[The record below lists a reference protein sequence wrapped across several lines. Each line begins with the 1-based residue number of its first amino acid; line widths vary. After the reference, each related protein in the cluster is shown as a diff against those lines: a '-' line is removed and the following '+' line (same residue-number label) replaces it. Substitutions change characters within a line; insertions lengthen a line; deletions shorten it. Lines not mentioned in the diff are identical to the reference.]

1 MRTMLA
7 DRPKS
12 RSGLKTLAGLLPFLA
27 PYRRRLIVAGIAL
40 LIAAGATLAMP
51 YGFRQL
57 IDLGFSSAG
66 TVQTTSVNLT
76 FIALFG
82 IACVLAVA
90 TAARFYMVSWLGERV
105 TSVHETL
112 NVPRVVARSTRLML
126 PWRMPRVK

>member
-1 MRTMLA
+1 MLA

-57 IDLGFSSAG
+57 IDLAYWPSPPRHAFIQCHGWVSA
-66 TVQTTSVNLT
+66 
-76 FIALFG
+76 
-82 IACVLAVA
+82 
-90 TAARFYMVSWLGERV
+90 
-105 TSVHETL
+105 
-112 NVPRVVARSTRLML
+112 
-126 PWRMPRVK
+126 